1 MLSKDA
7 VKTQLTL
14 RTLNVAKVVLFF
26 CVSALVYKFMIIVN
40 FFQILCS
47 HRNAINEILERH
59 SFTLLST
66 QTVSLGILCR

>member
-1 MLSKDA
+1 MIIA
-7 VKTQLTL
+7 G
-14 RTLNVAKVVLFF
+14 
-26 CVSALVYKFMIIVN
+26 ALIIVN

-66 QTVSLGILCR
+66 QTVSLGILSR